1 MSSIRAEGCA
11 VVSQDDQTLEAIESG
26 ASPIP
31 YPEIS
36 SAGAYVM
43 HGSGILVRVP
53 REALT
58 EGRTPSVCLHADDGA
73 IVSKISG
80 DPWIELNRARASA
93 ANSDL
98 PVRF

>member
-1 MSSIRAEGCA
+1 M
-11 VVSQDDQTLEAIESG
+11 VSQDDQTLETIDSG

-31 YPEIS
+31 YPEIN

-58 EGRTPSVCLHADDGA
+58 DGRTPSVCLQADDGA

-80 DPWIELNRARASA
+80 DPWIELSRARASA
-93 ANSDL
+93 ADMDL
-98 PVRF
+98 LVRF